1 MGRAMEN
8 VAKVPSVEP
17 LVASLSR
24 SLDDWGSGEGVVLS
38 GARGRRVAVQ
48 KMGRE
53 LHLAVATAAAAR
65 LSIVVD
71 TQQ

>member
-17 LVASLSR
+17 LVASLSC
-24 SLDDWGSGEGVVLS
+24 SLEDWGSWEGVVLS
-38 GARGRRVAVQ
+38 EARDRRVAVQ
-48 KMGRE
+48 KTGRE
-53 LHLAVATAAAAR
+53 PHLAVVTAAAR
-65 LSIVVD
+65 LSIVAD